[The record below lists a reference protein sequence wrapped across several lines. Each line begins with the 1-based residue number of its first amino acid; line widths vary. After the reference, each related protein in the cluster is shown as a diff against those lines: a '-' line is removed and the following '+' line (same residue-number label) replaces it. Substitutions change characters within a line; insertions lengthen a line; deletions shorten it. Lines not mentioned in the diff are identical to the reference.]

1 MTGLNGLRRRDLA
14 GMLSSTTEMQTGYV
28 LESLGLEVDSIS
40 LPHRQTYG
48 HNHTILEN
56 LTQQSNLS

>member
-1 MTGLNGLRRRDLA
+1 MGLGGHA
-14 GMLSSTTEMQTGYV
+14 HIYPEIQTGYV